1 MMGLLTAVLIIG
13 VMVAVYFT
21 GGFGMFGE
29 TALPDRPDGQGKT
42 TIGRAANRA
51 KDEVCR
57 SNIRSV
63 RMSIQIQQTTEGL
76 PSSLD
81 ELPGLGPEFKHC
93 SIEPKEAYVYD
104 PSTGKVTCPHPG
116 HENF

>member
-1 MMGLLTAVLIIG
+1 MMGLLMALVI
-13 VMVAVYFT
+13 VCAMVAVYLT
-21 GGFGMFGE
+21 GGFGLFGE
-29 TALPDRPDGQGKT
+29 TALPDRPDGKGKT

-63 RMSIQIQQTTEGL
+63 RMSIQIQQTTDGI
-76 PSSLD
+76 PSSLE
-81 ELPGLGPEFKHC
+81 ELPGLSAEFKRC
-93 SIEPKEAYVYD
+93 AIEPKEAYVYD